1 MATNLATAPIGV
13 FDSGVGGLSV
23 LAHLTNQLPYERYI
37 YLADTLNVPYGSRSS
52 DEIRDLTIQAVDT
65 LVGMGCKLVVI
76 ACNTA
81 SAYGLFSLR
90 EMYPDLPLVG
100 LVPALKPAVFA
111 SKTKN
116 VAVLATPATLKGI
129 LLQEIVE
136 NFADPNAVNVH
147 KYSLASLV
155 PWVEAGMPEEHIAVS
170 ELENLL
176 LTLQKN
182 HIDHLVLGCTHF
194 PFFKPYL
201 VNKLADMAID
211 YDLKLIDSGLA
222 VAKRVAYLL
231 QLQSLSNP
239 EKTYQAVDFFATSN
253 QLNTQKVALRLLSQF
268 DKNVTLNFY
277 EI

>member
-176 LTLQKN
+176 LTLQQN

-239 EKTYQAVDFFATSN
+239 AKTYQAVDFFATSN

>member
-23 LAHLTNQLPYERYI
+23 LAHLINQLPYERYI

-176 LTLQKN
+176 LTLQQN

-239 EKTYQAVDFFATSN
+239 AKTYQAVDFFATSN

-277 EI
+277 KI

>member
-239 EKTYQAVDFFATSN
+239 AKTYQAVDFFATSN

>member
-239 EKTYQAVDFFATSN
+239 AKTYQAVDFFATSN

-277 EI
+277 KI

>member
-277 EI
+277 KI

>member
-176 LTLQKN
+176 LTLQQN

-239 EKTYQAVDFFATSN
+239 AKTYQAVDFFATSN

-277 EI
+277 KI